1 MQGPCVDYC
10 YKGLQLLHFVKQ
22 IGADLRRG
30 GIRSRT
36 KSRRAA
42 SARPLLVNGEL
53 LLNNPGMQDILKHL
67 KYRS

>member
-1 MQGPCVDYC
+1 
-10 YKGLQLLHFVKQ
+10 LLHFVKQ